1 MKGLKFLFFLP
12 LLLTSHVAFSE
23 GEHCLQRSFSEF
35 GNTET
40 CIKNISLSKQDF
52 KQVCQPKDSD
62 YVQFTAKYISS
73 CPANYKG
80 VCKGLKTQS
89 GHNLPYL
96 SYIYENDISFMQSS
110 CEANGGKWEVGDA

>member
-1 MKGLKFLFFLP
+1 MKNFIVLIFVPFI
-12 LLLTSHVAFSE
+12 LLSNYALAE
-23 GEHCLQRSFSEF
+23 DEHCLQRSFSEF

-40 CIKNISLSKQDF
+40 CIKNISLSSKDF

-62 YVQFTAKYISS
+62 YVKFTAKYISS

-96 SYIYENDISFMQSS
+96 SFIYENDINFMKTS
-110 CEANGGKWEVGDA
+110 CQNAGGTWEVGDA